1 MKLKIDKEK
10 VVPFLVGFILA
21 SIIAPITVN
30 VVTNFVI
37 DPYLNPEEPELEI
50 IARDPPFFYPGDD
63 VTFDITFENV
73 GEKTASELFIRAYTD
88 SYENKS
94 NYSHEPGYD
103 QILQFGET
111 TSAQFEFTAPDN
123 ITEYP
128 TWTMRVVITTTD
140 DYSWDFDITYVSNL
154 DHRLYQITPRT

>member
-10 VVPFLVGFILA
+10 IVPFLVGFILA
-21 SIIAPITVN
+21 SIIAPIIVH
-30 VVTNFVI
+30 VVTNFVV

-50 IARDPPFFYPGDD
+50 LAREPVFFYPGED
-63 VTFDITFENV
+63 VMFNITFENV
-73 GEKTASELFIRAYTD
+73 GKKTASELFIRAYTE

-94 NYSHEPGYD
+94 SYSHEPGYD
-103 QILQFGET
+103 QILQVGEI

-140 DYSWDFDITYVSNL
+140 DYSWDFEITYVSSS
-154 DHRLYQITPRT
+154 DHRLYHITPRT